1 MECMTKKK
9 AKAAPVPAQVWKNRI
24 VAHAE
29 VPAKSLTAHPQN
41 YRIHPDTQRAA
52 VSEAITRLGWL
63 EEVLVNRTSGRILNG
78 HLRVELAAARGE
90 TVPVSYV
97 ELSEQDEAL
106 ALGSLDP
113 LGGLAVED
121 SERLAEL
128 LSTLELGS
136 SVLDTMLSTNAQD
149 AQLSRLFDDTGD
161 DDTVSTGPRLPGF
174 GQNITIV
181 IPAKDL
187 ALFERAVRATDKMN
201 RGEAVAEICREYL
214 SSLQTDEVF

>member
-187 ALFERAVRATDKMN
+187 R
-201 RGEAVAEICREYL
+201 
-214 SSLQTDEVF
+214 SSSGRSAPRIR

>member
-1 MECMTKKK
+1 MTKKK
-9 AKAAPVPAQVWKNRI
+9 AKAAPVKKPSWRRRIVGHEEVLASSI
-24 VAHAE
+24 VAHPLNFR
-29 VPAKSLTAHPQN
+29 V
-41 YRIHPDTQRAA
+41 HPDTQRAA
-52 VSEAITRLGWL
+52 VSEAIDRVGWI
-63 EEVLVNRTSGRILNG
+63 EEVLVNKTTGRLLNG

-90 TVPVSYV
+90 QVPVTLV
-97 ELSEQDEAL
+97 ELSEAEERLVL
-106 ALGSLDP
+106 ASLDP

>member
-1 MECMTKKK
+1 VL
-9 AKAAPVPAQVWKNRI
+9 ASSI
-24 VAHAE
+24 VAHPLNFR
-29 VPAKSLTAHPQN
+29 V
-41 YRIHPDTQRAA
+41 HPDTQRAA
-52 VSEAITRLGWL
+52 VSEAIDRVGWI
-63 EEVLVNRTSGRILNG
+63 EEVLVNKTTGRLLNG

-90 TVPVSYV
+90 QVPVTLV
-97 ELSEQDEAL
+97 ELTEAEERLVL
-106 ALGSLDP
+106 ASLDP

-187 ALFERAVRATDKMN
+187 ALFERAVRATEKMN